1 MASQINERY
10 AATQMWNDALRAF
23 RSTMP
28 LREHKRKLKSYPNT
42 FTGCEAVNWLHGY
55 LCARS
60 NLQRPVTRDQAFSLL
75 QKFAGCNVFVD
86 AKTEKQIFEE
96 ELKDDETLYSFT
108 DIPISS
114 LTQTP
119 LALKNMPKSCPTTN
133 ISDLLKRYELAVP
146 MTTDSYRPL
155 TYNEAS
161 TQHMSSMSSK
171 NAVGEIWKTTCL
183 ESLMKLLKVDSLNML
198 DVSSISAQNI
208 AFNVSHINDYGMTT
222 VQHRSDDL
230 PKWILQAMKCLAHW
244 PWQNDLLDTS
254 CYVGFERDVLRTIV
268 DFFNSPQC
276 GCLIPQNFESLL
288 LDILERA
295 ETIEKD
301 NRQKEHQNIELA
313 CSRTT
318 LDIFNT
324 CMTTG
329 SIPDAIQVD
338 PTLSMLSMGEFQPSC
353 LSPATINKEGSSYKW
368 IQASSK
374 LNPMVAGSRAS
385 ISCAMPRAD
394 YFEFI
399 EPTISWR
406 PRMRSSIAEYPSGR
420 LGQAGLSSRNLR
432 DLCMLVTFKTT
443 EARNFAVEAVQIVL
457 LLLQP
462 RQRRWLQILL
472 RFMARVSVNH
482 CLHLD
487 KLKSVSNRVLI
498 VDALANCFSSKESR
512 TEGKNVH
519 RLLDFLLN
527 FQFDIF
533 KVPKRL
539 EEDVKAKI
547 CLERECSALYNENN
561 PPPYCDRISV
571 EQFNRQSFDSSK
583 DALMQ
588 LLDTIIND
596 PSSTDREKN
605 KNLKRFQKTYPIL
618 FQERFPDQ
626 VDILSIK
633 REGWLNKLKEKLK
646 IK

>member
-108 DIPISS
+108 DIPVSS

-146 MTTDSYRPL
+146 VTTDSYRPL

-161 TQHMSSMSSK
+161 THHMSSISSK

-198 DVSSISAQNI
+198 DVSNISAQNI
-208 AFNVSHINDYGMTT
+208 AFNVSHLNDYGMAT

-295 ETIEKD
+295 ETIEKE

-313 CSRTT
+313 CSRTM

-338 PTLSMLSMGEFQPSC
+338 STSSMLSMGEFQPSC
-353 LSPATINKEGSSYKW
+353 LSPVTINKEGSSCKW
-368 IQASSK
+368 MQASSK
-374 LNPMVAGSRAS
+374 LNPMAAGSRAS
-385 ISCAMPRAD
+385 ISCAMSRTN

-432 DLCMLVTFKTT
+432 DLCTLVTFKTT
-443 EARNFAVEAVQIVL
+443 EARIFAVEAVQIVL

-519 RLLDFLLN
+519 RLLDILLN

-547 CLERECSALYNENN
+547 CLEGECSALYNENN

-626 VDILSIK
+626 VDTLSTK

>member
-108 DIPISS
+108 DIPVSS

-146 MTTDSYRPL
+146 VTTDSYRPL

-161 TQHMSSMSSK
+161 THHMSSISSK

-198 DVSSISAQNI
+198 DVSNISAQNI
-208 AFNVSHINDYGMTT
+208 AFNVSHLNDYGMAT
-222 VQHRSDDL
+222 VQHRSG
-230 PKWILQAMKCLAHW
+230 

-295 ETIEKD
+295 ETIEKE

-313 CSRTT
+313 CSRTM

-338 PTLSMLSMGEFQPSC
+338 PTSSMLSMGEFQPSC
-353 LSPATINKEGSSYKW
+353 LSPVTINKEGSSCKW
-368 IQASSK
+368 MQASSK
-374 LNPMVAGSRAS
+374 LNPMAAGSRAS
-385 ISCAMPRAD
+385 ISCAMSRTN

-432 DLCMLVTFKTT
+432 DLCTLVTFKTT
-443 EARNFAVEAVQIVL
+443 EARIFAVEAVQIVL

-547 CLERECSALYNENN
+547 CLEGECS
-561 PPPYCDRISV
+561 
-571 EQFNRQSFDSSK
+571 
-583 DALMQ
+583 
-588 LLDTIIND
+588 
-596 PSSTDREKN
+596 
-605 KNLKRFQKTYPIL
+605 FQKTYPIL

-626 VDILSIK
+626 VDTLSTK

>member
-1 MASQINERY
+1 M
-10 AATQMWNDALRAF
+10 F
-23 RSTMP
+23 V
-28 LREHKRKLKSYPNT
+28 
-42 FTGCEAVNWLHGY
+42 FY
-55 LCARS
+55 L
-60 NLQRPVTRDQAFSLL
+60 RDQAFSLL

-108 DIPISS
+108 DIPVSS

-146 MTTDSYRPL
+146 VTTDSYRPL

-161 TQHMSSMSSK
+161 TQHMSSISSK

-198 DVSSISAQNI
+198 DVSNISSQNI
-208 AFNVSHINDYGMTT
+208 AFNVSHLNDYGMAT
-222 VQHRSDDL
+222 VQNRSG
-230 PKWILQAMKCLAHW
+230 

-313 CSRTT
+313 CSRTM

-338 PTLSMLSMGEFQPSC
+338 PTSSMLSMGEFQPSC
-353 LSPATINKEGSSYKW
+353 LSPVTINKEGSSCKW
-368 IQASSK
+368 MQASSK
-374 LNPMVAGSRAS
+374 LNPMAAGSRAS
-385 ISCAMPRAD
+385 ISCAMSRTN

-432 DLCMLVTFKTT
+432 DLCTLVTFKTT
-443 EARNFAVEAVQIVL
+443 EARIFAVEAVQIVL

-547 CLERECSALYNENN
+547 CLEGECS
-561 PPPYCDRISV
+561 
-571 EQFNRQSFDSSK
+571 
-583 DALMQ
+583 
-588 LLDTIIND
+588 
-596 PSSTDREKN
+596 
-605 KNLKRFQKTYPIL
+605 FQKTYPIL

-626 VDILSIK
+626 VDTLSTK